1 MMGLAADAAIPRCV
15 QVCFH
20 VSDPCGIT
28 SVQTVCRHITVEKC
42 RICLH
47 GGQTLQSVAA
57 EYGTDYLSL
66 YTANV
71 NVPNPDS
78 LRQGT
83 LINTGLV
90 YRVLDGDSLFAIA
103 SRFFTTVADIVS
115 INPDLD
121 KILSDGGDIHP
132 DDRLC
137 MLPPVCNIQ
146 CSSEMCSQTGQARL
160 GIAEEL

>member
-1 MMGLAADAAIPRCV
+1 M